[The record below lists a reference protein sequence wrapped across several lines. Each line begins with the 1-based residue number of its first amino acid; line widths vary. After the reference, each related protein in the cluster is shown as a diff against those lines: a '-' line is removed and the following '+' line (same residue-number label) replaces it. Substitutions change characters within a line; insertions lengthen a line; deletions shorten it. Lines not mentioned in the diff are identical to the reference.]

1 MLSMA
6 VNMPTNAIIPNA
18 MIRRV
23 SMARSMLALM
33 ELKACLMFSARFIVV
48 GCLHSCAMVVHD
60 FVMGYRMSSL
70 WDFYDTKLLKKL
82 MFGFLFD

>member
-6 VNMPTNAIIPNA
+6 VNMPTNAMIPKA

-33 ELKACLMFSARFIVV
+33 ELKACLMFSARFIVA
-48 GCLHSCAMVVHD
+48 GCLHRLS
-60 FVMGYRMSSL
+60 MGYRMLS
-70 WDFYDTKLLKKL
+70 
-82 MFGFLFD
+82 